1 MCGFYCSNIPY
12 SKEDFKNQLSKID
25 FRGPDSWD
33 ACMIDGIWFGHNRLA
48 IIDLHQRSNQP
59 MFDDGVVIVFNGEIY
74 NFIELRDDLI
84 SSGYKFKTEGDTEV
98 ILNLYK
104 LHGIDFLQ
112 LLNGMFSIIIYDR
125 KSKDL
130 YCIRDRLGVKP
141 LYYLFN
147 KNGEFEISSQLFSI
161 KNKNEIDLDSLNLFF
176 DFGYIPS
183 PYSIYKNI
191 FKINPG
197 EFLKYNLKSKS
208 STSKYYWS
216 YPIRKTFFGF
226 KKGII
231 NIKKIITNAI
241 NLRLYSDAKK
251 GIFLSS
257 GTDSSILASVCS
269 QDSKE
274 KILSFT
280 VAFKGYSSDESQDV
294 LKNANYLNLDSHII
308 KFEPKEVLSYI
319 DKMFDFFDEPFS
331 DTASLPLLAMSKEY
345 KKLATVTITG
355 DGGDELF
362 LGYNQYRYLLLLDI
376 FYFIPYCVRKI
387 LSKILNFFSL
397 NKSIKTKRI
406 CSIIEQKN
414 RTDCSLIFF
423 TNFNFINNNI
433 YDFLIK
439 RNIYD
444 KLKSIP
450 SIVNKFSF
458 LHSTVWLSE
467 NNNVK
472 LDRSSMAFGLELR
485 SPFLD
490 YRLHEYFSIL
500 PLINFFPLGSKKLLK
515 KLFKYELNQLNI
527 PKDKKGFSPPIFEY
541 AINGNKNNFIN
552 NLIEIDYKN
561 IPGVNIKKLEHELDM
576 FNNKLFDNVDFD
588 FIWRNYCYFNWY
600 LKNFNK

>member
-48 IIDLHQRSNQP
+48 IIDLHERSNQP
-59 MFDDGVVIVFNGEIY
+59 MFDKEVVIVFNGEIY
-74 NFIELRDDLI
+74 NFIELRADLI
-84 SSGYKFKTEGDTEV
+84 SYGYKFKTEGDTEV

-104 LHGIDFLQ
+104 LHGIDFLK
-112 LLNGMFSIIIYDR
+112 LVNGMFSIIIYDR

-141 LYYLFN
+141 LYHLFN
-147 KNGEFEISSQLFSI
+147 KNGEFQISSQLFSI
-161 KNKNEIDLDSLNLFF
+161 KNKNEIDLDSLKLFF
-176 DFGYIPS
+176 EFGYIPS

-197 EFLKYNLKSKS
+197 EFLKYNLNSKS
-208 STSKYYWS
+208 SISKYYWS
-216 YPIRKTFFGF
+216 YSIRKTFFGF

-231 NIKKIITNAI
+231 NIKKIIKNAI
-241 NLRLYSDAKK
+241 NIRLYSDAKK

-280 VAFKGYSSDESQDV
+280 VAFEGYSSDESQDV

-362 LGYNQYRYLLLLDI
+362 LGYNQYRYLFFLDI
-376 FYFIPYCVRKI
+376 IYFIPYRIRKI
-387 LSKILNFFSL
+387 LSKILKIFFL
-397 NKSIKTKRI
+397 NRSIKTKRI
-406 CSIIEQKN
+406 CCIIDQKD

-423 TNFNFINNNI
+423 NNFNNIDNNI

-444 KLKSIP
+444 KLKEISSI
-450 SIVNKFSF
+450 INKFSF
-458 LHSTVWLSE
+458 LHSTVWLSD

-490 YRLHEYFSIL
+490 YRLHEYFSTL

-515 KLFKYELNQLNI
+515 KLFKHDLNQLNI
-527 PKDKKGFSPPIFEY
+527 PQDKKGFSPPIFEY
-541 AINGNKNNFIN
+541 AKNNDKYNFIN
-552 NLIEIDYKN
+552 NLKKIDYN
-561 IPGVNIKKLEHELDM
+561 NFPGVNVEKLNHELDM
-576 FNNKLFDNVDFD
+576 FNNKLFNNVDFD
-588 FIWRNYCYFNWY
+588 FIWKNYCYFNWY
-600 LKNFNK
+600 IKNFSK

>member
-12 SKEDFKNQLSKID
+12 SKEDFITQLSNID

-33 ACMIDGIWFGHNRLA
+33 ARMIDGIWFGHNRLA
-48 IIDLHQRSNQP
+48 IIDLDQRSNQP
-59 MFDDGVVIVFNGEIY
+59 MFDGEVVIVFNGEIY

-84 SSGYKFKTEGDTEV
+84 AYGVKFKTEGDTEV

-130 YCIRDRLGVKP
+130 YCVRDRLGVKP
-141 LYYLFN
+141 LYHLFN
-147 KNGEFEISSQLFSI
+147 ENGEFEISSQLFAI
-161 KNKNEIDLDSLNLFF
+161 KNKNNIDLDSLNLFF

-191 FKINPG
+191 HKINPG
-197 EFLKYNLKSKS
+197 EFLKYNLNSQS
-208 STSKYYWS
+208 STSQYYWS
-216 YPIRKTFFGF
+216 YPIRKTFFEL
-226 KKGII
+226 KKGSI
-231 NIKKIITNAI
+231 NIKKIIANAI

-269 QDSKE
+269 QNSKE

-280 VAFKGYSSDESQDV
+280 VAFKGYSSDESEEV

-308 KFEPKEVLSYI
+308 NFEPKEVLSFI

-331 DTASLPLLAMSKEY
+331 DPASLPLLAMSKEY

-362 LGYNQYRYLLLLDI
+362 LGYKQYRYLLLLDI
-376 FYFIPYCVRKI
+376 IYFIPYPARKI
-387 LSKILNFFSL
+387 LSKLVNFFSL
-397 NKSIKTKRI
+397 NNSIKIKRI
-406 CSIIEQKN
+406 CSIIEQRN
-414 RTDCSLIFF
+414 RTDCSLVFF
-423 TNFNFINNNI
+423 TNFGLLNNNI
-433 YDFLIK
+433 YNFLAK

-444 KLKSIP
+444 KLKIIP

-515 KLFKYELNQLNI
+515 KLFKHELSQLDI

-541 AINGNKNNFIN
+541 AIKGIKNNFIN

-561 IPGVNIKKLEHELDM
+561 IPGVNIKKLEQELDM

-600 LKNFNK
+600 VKNFKK

>member
-12 SKEDFKNQLSKID
+12 SKEDFKSQLSKID
-25 FRGPDSWD
+25 FRGPDSWA
-33 ACMIDGIWFGHNRLA
+33 ACQIDGIWFGHNRLA
-48 IIDLHQRSNQP
+48 IIDLHERSNQP
-59 MFDDGVVIVFNGEIY
+59 MFDDEVVIVFNGEIY

-84 SSGYKFKTEGDTEV
+84 SYGYKFKTEGDTEV

-112 LLNGMFSIIIYDR
+112 LINGMFSIIIYDR

-130 YCIRDRLGVKP
+130 YCVRDRLGVKP
-141 LYYLFN
+141 LYHLFN

-161 KNKNEIDLDSLNLFF
+161 KNKNKIDLDSLNLFF

-226 KKGII
+226 KKGIN
-231 NIKKIITNAI
+231 NIKKIITNSI

-308 KFEPKEVLSYI
+308 KFEPKEVLSFI

-362 LGYNQYRYLLLLDI
+362 LGYKQYRYLLLLDI
-376 FYFIPYCVRKI
+376 IYFIPYSVRKI
-387 LSKILNFFSL
+387 LSKIFNFFSL

-423 TNFNFINNNI
+423 TDFNCINNNI

-515 KLFKYELNQLNI
+515 KLFKHELNQLNI

-561 IPGVNIKKLEHELDM
+561 IPGVNIKKLEQELDM